1 MPPRPPSGRQSPK
14 MRQLPALSRILPPEA
29 EQRPAVIFNGF
40 LGTSDAG
47 TSDFLG
53 RYLYVR
59 LTQFR

>member
-1 MPPRPPSGRQSPK
+1 
-14 MRQLPALSRILPPEA
+14 MRQLPALSRNLPPAA
-29 EQRPAVIFNGF
+29 EQRPAAIFNGF
-40 LGTSDAG
+40 LG